1 MMKHLQEDD
10 EMISSGTL
18 HIDDFVDYLSLKYK
32 LGTRYVRIESK
43 SDNDFYVQLLPELG
57 FRKKRR

>member
-1 MMKHLQEDD
+1 MKHLQEDD

>member
-57 FRKKRR
+57 FRKKRK

>member
-1 MMKHLQEDD
+1 MKRIQEDD
-10 EMISSGTL
+10 ETISSGTL
-18 HIDDFVDYLSLKYK
+18 RFDDFIDYLSLKYK